1 MVSTE
6 RAPHL
11 KVEYQIEHIANQI
24 VYFCAMPES
33 NPVTF
38 SIDRKSVHYQETGY
52 FGKAILDYLRDA
64 DQLKPFYG
72 RRPEIESFETQLNEK
87 SASYGFRDLLVS
99 ALKEQ
104 YAKAKLKSDGI
115 EALADDKTFTVTTG
129 HQVCFFTGPLYSFY
143 KIIST
148 INTCRQLKEAYP
160 DYNFVPVFWMATE
173 DHDFEEANHF
183 FLPNGKV
190 EWESGQG
197 GAVGRMELTGMEEI
211 LELMKEK
218 LGIGYRSGEILE
230 IFKSAYFK
238 HKNVADASRY
248 LVHHF
253 FGSYGVVSIDG
264 DDPVLKGAMIPTFAK
279 ELVEKTSFKS
289 VSQTNKEL
297 AKNYSLQVTPREINL
312 FYLHDQLRERIVEE
326 EGAYEVLNSTIKF
339 SADELKEEMEKYP
352 ERFSPNVV
360 LRPLYQEMI
369 LPNLAYI
376 GGGGELNYW
385 FQLKGVFDSFKVPMP
400 ILMLRNSV
408 MVIDRAS
415 SHRMDRLGLTTEE
428 LFRNSSFELEQEL
441 VKEISEEELNLKE
454 AREKLEALFLD
465 MESKLRKVDKLLE
478 KSVRSGYVRSERIV
492 MNLEKKMLRAEKKKH
507 NILTGRLQKV
517 HGALF
522 PRDGLQ
528 ERNLNFSVLYE
539 EFGADLVPMLIDNLD
554 PFSGEFTVLRV
565 K

>member
-1 MVSTE
+1 
-6 RAPHL
+6 
-11 KVEYQIEHIANQI
+11 
-24 VYFCAMPES
+24 MPES
-33 NPVTF
+33 TTVGL
-38 SIDRKSVHYQETGY
+38 SIDKKLISYRETGY
-52 FGKAILDYLRDA
+52 FGKATLDYLSDDEKLRD
-64 DQLKPFYG
+64 FYG
-72 RRPEIESFETQLNEK
+72 LRPEIDSFKAQIEEK
-87 SASYGFRDLLVS
+87 AANYGHRDLLVS
-99 ALKEQ
+99 ALKDQ
-104 YAKAKLKSDGI
+104 YAKAKLKSESID
-115 EALADDKTFTVTTG
+115 ALADDKTFTVTTG

-148 INTCRQLKEAYP
+148 INTCRRLKEAYP
-160 DYNFVPVFWMATE
+160 EYHFVPVFWMATE

-183 FLPNGKV
+183 FLPNGKI

-197 GAVGRMELTGMEEI
+197 GAVGRMELAGMDEI

-230 IFKSAYFK
+230 IFKSAYLK

-253 FGSYGVVSIDG
+253 FGDYGVVSVDG
-264 DDPVLKGAMIPTFAK
+264 DDAVLKGAMVPAFAK
-279 ELVEKTSFKS
+279 EIVEQTSFKA
-289 VSQTNKEL
+289 VSQTSEKL
-297 AKNYSLQVTPREINL
+297 QPKYDLQVTPREINL
-312 FYLHDQLRERIVEE
+312 FYLHDQLRERIVADED
-326 EGAYEVLNSTIKF
+326 GAYEVLNSSIRF
-339 SADELKEEMEKYP
+339 SAEELRGEMEHHP

-360 LRPLYQEMI
+360 LRPLYQEII

-385 FQLKGVFDSFKVPMP
+385 FQLKGVFDSFEVPMP

-408 MVIDRAS
+408 MVINGSAS
-415 SHRMDRLGLTTEE
+415 HGMDRLGLTTEE
-428 LFRNSSFELEQEL
+428 LFRNSAFELEQEL
-441 VKEISEEELNLKE
+441 VKETSEEELNLKE
-454 AREKLEALFLD
+454 AREKLEALFLG
-465 MESKLRKVDKLLE
+465 MEAKLRKVDKLLE

-507 NILTGRLQKV
+507 DILTGRLHKV
-517 HGALF
+517 HDALF
-522 PRDGLQ
+522 PRGGLQ

>member
-1 MVSTE
+1 
-6 RAPHL
+6 
-11 KVEYQIEHIANQI
+11 
-24 VYFCAMPES
+24 MPES
-33 NPVTF
+33 TTVGL
-38 SIDRKSVHYQETGY
+38 SIDKKLISYRETGY
-52 FGKAILDYLRDA
+52 FGKATLDYLSDDEKLRD
-64 DQLKPFYG
+64 FYG
-72 RRPEIESFETQLNEK
+72 LRPEIDSFKAQIEEK
-87 SASYGFRDLLVS
+87 AANYGHRDLLVS
-99 ALKEQ
+99 ALKDQ
-104 YAKAKLKSDGI
+104 YAKAKLKSESID
-115 EALADDKTFTVTTG
+115 ALADDKTFTVTTG

-148 INTCRQLKEAYP
+148 INTCRRLKEAYP
-160 DYNFVPVFWMATE
+160 EYHFVPVFWMATE

-183 FLPNGKV
+183 FLPNGKI

-197 GAVGRMELTGMEEI
+197 GAVGRMELAGMEEI

-230 IFKSAYFK
+230 IFKSAYLK

-253 FGSYGVVSIDG
+253 FGDYGVVSVDG
-264 DDPVLKGAMIPTFAK
+264 DDAVLKGAMVPAFAK
-279 ELVEKTSFKS
+279 EIVEQTSFKA
-289 VSQTNKEL
+289 VSQTSEKL
-297 AKNYSLQVTPREINL
+297 QPKYDLQVTPREINL
-312 FYLHDQLRERIVEE
+312 FYLHDQLRERIVADED
-326 EGAYEVLNSTIKF
+326 GAYEVLNSSIRF
-339 SADELKEEMEKYP
+339 SAEELRVEMEQHP

-360 LRPLYQEMI
+360 LRPLYQEII

-385 FQLKGVFDSFKVPMP
+385 FQLKGVFDSFEVPMP

-408 MVIDRAS
+408 MVINGSAS
-415 SHRMDRLGLTTEE
+415 HGMDRLGLTTEE
-428 LFRNSSFELEQEL
+428 LFRNSAFELEQEL
-441 VKEISEEELNLKE
+441 VKETSEEELNLKE
-454 AREKLEALFLD
+454 AREKLEALFLG
-465 MESKLRKVDKLLE
+465 MEAKLRKVDKLLE

-507 NILTGRLQKV
+507 DILTGRLHKV
-517 HGALF
+517 HDALF
-522 PRDGLQ
+522 PRGGLQ